1 MVTELATINRTGF
14 HISETP
20 SDSSDSYTLPQI
32 AELLNVNP
40 STVRHWVTLGR
51 LPARKEG
58 RRWVVDREYVEEL
71 MTARRSR
78 RSSSRRSTSTGTTS
92 APYEPLGAAPEPR
105 EKRVGWSMAD
115 TIDRD

>member
-20 SDSSDSYTLPQI
+20 SDSYTLPQI

-51 LPARKEG
+51 LTARKEG

-71 MTARRSR
+71 MTTRRSQR
-78 RSSSRRSTSTGTTS
+78 RSTSRRSTSTGTTS